1 METKMLDSEIGE
13 GLPDEDEKP
22 SRKITSSDIKLGIR
36 SSRGAGYQTFFEV
49 GNDTGARVS
58 RHADAVSIG
67 IWPSTGHQVHGF
79 EVKISRTDFL
89 NEMKDPAKSQAIFRY
104 CHRWS
109 LATPPGLV
117 KVDELPPNWGLV
129 TWDGGTLRTVKQAPL
144 LTPEPL
150 SPGFVAA
157 LVRRAGEADAAL
169 IGAAVEK
176 AKKEWREQ
184 AAKLHDQELKRRR
197 QGNSAEAQRALSIVE
212 KLQADLG
219 TDYIHAFEVPEI
231 VAALK
236 IVRKMRLAGRGWDTI
251 ERLSDELMDVRK
263 KTFEIVE
270 RIATVMD
277 EAGIEHKQVRQ

>member
-1 METKMLDSEIGE
+1 MLDSEIGE